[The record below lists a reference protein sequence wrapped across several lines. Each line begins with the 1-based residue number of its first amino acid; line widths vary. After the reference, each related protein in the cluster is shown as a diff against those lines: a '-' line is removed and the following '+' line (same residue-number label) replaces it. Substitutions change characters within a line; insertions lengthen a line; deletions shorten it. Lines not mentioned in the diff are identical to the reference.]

1 MHLNETITPFSGGF
15 FFGVLY
21 LPIMGQVKH
30 LVQEYEDAY
39 VNYCAGADNF
49 DELTK
54 LHKKLPSLTPINQ
67 LMVLV
72 ENNPHLYELHK
83 HF

>member
-1 MHLNETITPFSGGF
+1 M
-15 FFGVLY
+15 
-21 LPIMGQVKH
+21 
-30 LVQEYEDAY
+30 
-39 VNYCAGADNF
+39 NYCAGADNF

>member
-1 MHLNETITPFSGGF
+1 
-15 FFGVLY
+15 
-21 LPIMGQVKH
+21 MGQVKH

-39 VNYCAGADNF
+39 VNYCAGADNL

-54 LHKKLPSLTPINQ
+54 LHKKLPSLTPINE

-72 ENNPHLYELHK
+72 ENNPNLYELHNYFCRRVAAFP
-83 HF
+83 H